1 MIDRTAERSKRAS
14 GERTGQ
20 AELQLRELE
29 ANFRFK
35 IRVVDG
41 AFSFLRTAAR
51 CSAWV
56 VALYVTGLGLAPF
69 AGKNTAVVALVRSMI
84 EFRADRY
91 ILGIVSALTGGCWWR
106 ERRKRLRLI
115 QEWGPYIKELEEKV
129 TPDRSSSGLQINGR
143 PTKEDADAL

>member
-1 MIDRTAERSKRAS
+1 MVDRTAERPKRTS

-20 AELQLRELE
+20 AEVQVRELE
-29 ANFRFK
+29 ANLRFK

-41 AFSFLRTAAR
+41 AFSFLRTTAR

-56 VALYVTGLGLAPF
+56 VAIYVTGLGLAPF

-91 ILGIVSALTGGCWWR
+91 ILGIVSVLTGGCWWR
-106 ERRKRLRLI
+106 ERHKRLRLI
-115 QEWGPYIKELEEKV
+115 QEWGSYIKELEEKV
-129 TPDRSSSGLQINGR
+129 TPDRSSSGLQINGQ
-143 PTKEDADAL
+143 PTKEDANAL